1 MRAEIVAHNTKD
13 IICIDGRVKTCIL
26 LAAIIISAMLRHW
39 YLVSIQIVATLIL
52 FSVLRLSWRSLL
64 LRLAMP
70 LGLGWLVLL
79 SLLFTHGHHVMGR
92 VNLYFAVLPFYSEGL
107 TEGILI
113 FLRIT
118 TAVATATLLS
128 LSTPMPEILA
138 TLRGLRLPSIVID
151 LAEMI
156 YRYIFL
162 LRETAVIMHKAQLSR
177 GSGERSWLLKF
188 QDMGALAGNI
198 LIRAME
204 RSIQI
209 YKAMLARGYD
219 ENAVTP
225 PYFLSKVPRMDS
237 FIGIIATLALC
248 GLLIADYQ

>member
-1 MRAEIVAHNTKD
+1 MHAEIVAHNIKD
-13 IICIDGRVKTCIL
+13 VTSIDGRVKTCIL
-26 LAAIIISAMLRHW
+26 LAAIIIAAMLRHW
-39 YLVSIQIVATLIL
+39 YFVSIQIVATLIL
-52 FSVLRLSWRSLL
+52 FSLMHLSWRSLF

-70 LGLGWLVLL
+70 LGIGWLVLL
-79 SLLFTHGHHVMGR
+79 SLLFTHGQHVIGR

-107 TEGILI
+107 AEGILI

-138 TLRGLRLPSIVID
+138 TLRALKMPSIIID

-162 LRETAVIMHKAQLSR
+162 LRETAAIMHKAQLSR
-177 GSGERSWLLKF
+177 GSGERSWLLKI
-188 QDMGALAGNI
+188 QDMGVLAGNI
-198 LIRAME
+198 MIKAMD
-204 RSIQI
+204 RSVKI

-225 PYFLSKVPRMDS
+225 PYFLSKVPRMDI
-237 FIGIIATLALC
+237 FIGIIAVLALC
-248 GLLIADYQ
+248 SLIIADYQ

>member
-1 MRAEIVAHNTKD
+1 MSAEIVAHNPTG
-13 IICIDGRVKTCIL
+13 ITGIDGRVKTCIL
-26 LAAIIISAMLRHW
+26 LAAIIIAAMLRHW
-39 YLVSIQIVATLIL
+39 YLVSIQIVVTLIL
-52 FSVLRLSWRSLL
+52 FSVMGLSWRSLA

-79 SLLFTHGHHVMGR
+79 SLLFTHGQHVIGS
-92 VNLYFAVLPFYSEGL
+92 VNLYFAVLPVYSEGL
-107 TEGILI
+107 GEGILI
-113 FLRIT
+113 SLRIA
-118 TAVATATLLS
+118 TAVTTATLLS

-162 LRETAVIMHKAQLSR
+162 LRETAAIMHKAQLAR
-177 GSGERSWLLKF
+177 GSGERSWLSKF

-225 PYFLSKVPRMDS
+225 PYFLSEIPRTDR
-237 FIGIIATLALC
+237 FIGIIVGLALF
-248 GLLIADYQ
+248 GLLMADYQ

>member
-1 MRAEIVAHNTKD
+1 MYAEIVAHNTKD
-13 IICIDGRVKTCIL
+13 ITRIDGRVKTCVL

-39 YLVSIQIVATLIL
+39 YFASIQIAVTLIL
-52 FSVLRLSWRSLL
+52 FSVMRLSWRSLL

-79 SLLFTHGHHVMGR
+79 SLLFTHGQHIIGR

-107 TEGILI
+107 WEGILI
-113 FLRIT
+113 FIRIT

-138 TLRGLRLPSIVID
+138 TLRVIRLPGILID

-162 LRETAVIMHKAQLSR
+162 LRETAAIMHKAQLSR
-177 GSGERSWLLKF
+177 GSGERSWLLQL
-188 QDMGALAGNI
+188 QDMSVLSGNI

-209 YKAMLARGYD
+209 YKAMLSRGYD
-219 ENAVTP
+219 ENAVSP
-225 PYFLSKVPRMDS
+225 PYFLRKIPQLDI
-237 FIGIIATLALC
+237 FIGIIAALALF